1 MVDTI
6 HFLVYNCIMER
17 RITEIETP
25 ELRNHITKTKEKETI
40 C

>member
-1 MVDTI
+1 
-6 HFLVYNCIMER
+6 MER

-25 ELRNHITKTKEKETI
+25 ELRNHNNNNKEKETI